1 MKKIF
6 AIFAATA
13 LMLSFAACNKKDKNE
28 PDQPSQDTTKV
39 DPSKATELTMS
50 GIYMVEADYGMIYII
65 GTATDGSKG
74 LSVCVYPAQSVN
86 TDVTDANV
94 LADYTFLAELDAQGK
109 ATKSYPLSNIALK
122 TKVNMS
128 TYVMTVTGT
137 FEANSVKYDLTLT
150 AQYYEEES
158 DEYEWDEEIPFSAT
172 FATYTIDDE
181 YYEDYGDLIVEA
193 YTVDGKYIGL
203 DMYSGA
209 ETLLPGEYTIS
220 DSEDAFTVY
229 PGSTDGEYLYWSFAG
244 IEGEEGGYTNVW
256 YLVSGKVTVNED
268 GSIVVNAVNSNEQAI
283 QCTLAAPA
291 ASAPAKAKAQKGQK
305 GIKRAPF
312 RFQDLKK

>member
-1 MKKIF
+1 MKKF
-6 AIFAATA
+6 FSFFAATA
-13 LMLSFAACNKKDKNE
+13 LMLSFAACDKKDKNE
-28 PDQPSQDTTKV
+28 PDQPIQDTTQV

-74 LSVCVYPAQSVN
+74 LSVCVYPAKSVN
-86 TDVTDANV
+86 TDVTDDNV
-94 LADYTFLAELDAQGK
+94 IASSTFLADLDAEGK
-109 ATKSYPLSNIALK
+109 VVKSYELSSVALK

-158 DEYEWDEEIPFSAT
+158 DEYEWDEETPFSAS
-172 FATYTIDDE
+172 FATYTINDE
-181 YYEDYGDLIVEA
+181 FLEDYGDLIIEA
-193 YTVDGKYIGL
+193 SAADGKYIGL

-209 ETLLPGEYTIS
+209 ATLLPGEYTIS
-220 DSEDAFTVY
+220 DSGEAFTVY

-244 IEGEEGGYTNVW
+244 IEGEEGYTNVW